1 MVFIGGFQVQ
11 QVCEVV
17 VNKTPTDHS
26 WKNKRLAT
34 HTFHTSASD
43 LSWKK

>member
-17 VNKTPTDHS
+17 VNKAPTDHS
-26 WKNKRLAT
+26 WE
-34 HTFHTSASD
+34 
-43 LSWKK
+43 KK

>member
-17 VNKTPTDHS
+17 VNKAPTDHS
-26 WKNKRLAT
+26 WKNKKVSHA
-34 HTFHTSASD
+34 H
-43 LSWKK
+43 LSYVCQ

>member
-1 MVFIGGFQVQ
+1 MVFIGRFQVQ

-17 VNKTPTDHS
+17 VNKAPTDHS
-26 WKNKRLAT
+26 WKNKKLAT